1 MRDKKC
7 NNGEKIKDGI
17 VSKSNIVECECDE
30 YFEHY
35 SIELEKMNNNHM
47 THKRQPSIHTMFK
60 TEYMSMYA
68 DTVFFD
74 MSLDIA
80 NEYMG
85 EGDYKLYEE
94 WLSNGKYKKRR
105 NIFR

>member
-1 MRDKKC
+1 MEDKKRKSSKAINIDKD
-7 NNGEKIKDGI
+7 NNFDMIEY
-17 VSKSNIVECECDE
+17 ECDD

-68 DTVFFD
+68 DTLFCD

-80 NEYMG
+80 NDFMG
-85 EGDYKLYEE
+85 EGDYKMYEE